1 MWNVYVSLSSPG
13 TVWLFIN
20 RYRNLFG
27 VNEGYPVHDP
37 VAVAAVL
44 IGTAEEIPFYEWQE
58 NKSTL
63 PKYNERFDVTVDTKG
78 SFEEAKAGTTQTG
91 RTVAT
96 VLKPGEDG
104 VRIPRS
110 MDVDRFWNEI
120 ESCISRAD
128 EINKRGGKLT
138 WGEYRPE

>member
-1 MWNVYVSLSSPG
+1 MRESLF
-13 TVWLFIN
+13 TEHFLLFIDRN
-20 RYRNLFG
+20 RHLFG

-44 IGTAEEIPFYEWQE
+44 IGTAEEIPFYEWHE
-58 NKSTL
+58 KKSAQ
-63 PKYNERFDVTVDTKG
+63 PKHNERFDVTVDTKG
-78 SFEEAKAGTTQTG
+78 SFEAARAGTAQTG

-96 VLKPGEDG
+96 ALKPGEEG

-110 MDVDRFWNEI
+110 LDVDRFWKEI
-120 ESCISRAD
+120 ELCLSRAD
-128 EINKRGGKLT
+128 DINERNGKIT

>member
-1 MWNVYVSLSSPG
+1 MGHIRKLKYAEGFML
-13 TVWLFIN
+13 LADCC
-20 RYRNLFG
+20 RDLFG

-44 IGTAEEIPFYEWQE
+44 IGTPEEIPFYEWHE
-58 NKSTL
+58 KKSAQ
-63 PKYNERFDVTVDTKG
+63 PKHNERFDVTVDTKG
-78 SFEEAKAGTTQTG
+78 SFEDAKAGTTQTG

-96 VLKPGEDG
+96 ALTPGEEG

-110 MDVDRFWNEI
+110 VDVDRFWKEI
-120 ESCISRAD
+120 ELCVSRAD
-128 EINKRGGKLT
+128 EINKKNGKVT